1 MLLPMDVGATT
12 GGNWGVGTGWLA
24 LGGTMIRC
32 NHSTS
37 KPGRSVAVSH
47 WLNLWG
53 EFYRRR
59 RRPEPALGA
68 PRGAGFRNGRGED
81 DGALR

>member
-1 MLLPMDVGATT
+1 LMLLPMDVGATT

-37 KPGRSVAVSH
+37 KPGRSVAVTT
-47 WLNLWG
+47 G
-53 EFYRRR
+53 
-59 RRPEPALGA
+59 
-68 PRGAGFRNGRGED
+68 
-81 DGALR
+81 